1 MNVSAISIVKS
12 HIVFFFIVS
21 FGVSAKK
28 QYVVMSVAH
37 IASDAMAAEAKSGGT
52 VVRGRAKML
61 VAEIA

>member
-21 FGVSAKK
+21 FDVNK

-37 IASDAMAAEAKSGGT
+37 IACGAVADEGNVHRHGC
-52 VVRGRAKML
+52 VRGRANAYGRKN
-61 VAEIA
+61 A

>member
-21 FGVSAKK
+21 FGVCAKK

-37 IASDAMAAEAKSGGT
+37 IAGG
-52 VVRGRAKML
+52 A
-61 VAEIA
+61 VAVGDKVH